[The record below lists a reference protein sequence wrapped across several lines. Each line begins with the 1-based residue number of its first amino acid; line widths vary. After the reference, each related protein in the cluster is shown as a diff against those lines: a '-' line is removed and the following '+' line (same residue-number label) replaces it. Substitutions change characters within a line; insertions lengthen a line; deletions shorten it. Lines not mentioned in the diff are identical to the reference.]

1 VPPDPPTCSGQ
12 FFVYYTSAREDVQ
25 GAMASYIQWAMHQVD
40 VFRAMHQVDV
50 FRTLSPGECLECF
63 LLYTSVAI
71 HKLQSAPAPPE
82 LYREVSASE

>member
-1 VPPDPPTCSGQ
+1 
-12 FFVYYTSAREDVQ
+12 VYYTSAREDVQ
-25 GAMASYIQWAMHQVD
+25 GHLAAYIQY
-40 VFRAMHQVDV
+40 AMHQVDV

-82 LYREVSASE
+82 LYREVSTSE